1 MNESKEREIEERLSR
16 IESVLSDLQNSIDG
30 LARARSGAAAP
41 ADPPGRT
48 AWNARSSAPAG
59 TRPTANTTGDIG
71 STISEW
77 FSSRSPEWWL
87 SRLGIGFVVIAV
99 LFLYSYAIEQGWITP
114 PIRVLAG
121 TLVGAALFWGATRT
135 KDDDTKTSLGLG
147 MRQLLYGGALAAWY
161 VTAYA
166 ASVWYGLIS
175 VPSARL
181 VFFILAIVSAWLSL
195 QERREIFAF
204 IAVATG
210 FATPFIL
217 SGPVTSLTPFA
228 LYMGAITA
236 IGLFIYL
243 IRGWHSTVW
252 ITFLAFWLILN
263 GSALSGGVVRS
274 TTPGALSLS
283 ILILLAGAAFTRVPW
298 LRRQL
303 LATGNPRYTATPK
316 SEATQRVMDGMDAL
330 SKVLGGGKSAPD
342 SLALWVMTILS
353 PVFAVSTLAN
363 IWIRVPSIV
372 PGLILV
378 GLGSAA
384 ITVGMSQVA
393 DREVRHVVFTA
404 AAFWIVLGLMKVAP
418 NPESVGVAALYAAA
432 VLVYLKSSLIGPR
445 TIAKA
450 AIVVALA
457 VVAGH
462 ALSRSHSTGWMHW
475 RWIVVELVTLG
486 SSAIIAQKLIRHSSE
501 RVQGMVVGGLT
512 YLGSLLVI
520 IDILEPVWPPLV
532 TATYAA
538 FGAALLLT
546 SRKRGGDRLLRQ
558 LGGVTILL
566 VVARLLLVD
575 MASVDTIWRV
585 LLFMACGAVFLF
597 AGYRLRLT
605 PAGEARKY

>member
-16 IESVLSDLQNSIDG
+16 IESVLSDLQQSIDSLVRAKG
-30 LARARSGAAAP
+30 GASASAKPARSAWVAP
-41 ADPPGRT
+41 SSTPAEKRAT
-48 AWNARSSAPAG
+48 TNA
-59 TRPTANTTGDIG
+59 TNDIG
-71 STISEW
+71 STISDW

-99 LFLYSYAIEQGWITP
+99 LFLYSYAIEKGWITP

-121 TLVGAALFWGATRT
+121 TVVGAALFWVAMRT
-135 KDDDTKTSLGLG
+135 KDDETKTSLGLG

-181 VFFILAIVSAWLSL
+181 VFFILAITSAWLSL

-228 LYMGAITA
+228 LYMGAISA

-243 IRGWHSTVW
+243 IRGWPSTVW

-303 LATGNPRYTATPK
+303 LATGNPRYTPAPK

-353 PVFAVSTLAN
+353 PVFVVSTLAN

-384 ITVGMSQVA
+384 ITLGMSQTA
-393 DREVRHVVFTA
+393 DREVRHVIFTA
-404 AAFWIVLGLMKVAP
+404 AAFWMLLGLMKVAP

-432 VLVYLKSSLIGPR
+432 ILVYVKSTLIGPR
-445 TIAKA
+445 SIAKA

-462 ALSRSHSTGWMHW
+462 ALSGSLTGWMHW
-475 RWIVVELVTLG
+475 RWIVAEIVTLG
-486 SSAIIAQKLIRHSSE
+486 SSAIIAQKLLKNASE

-520 IDILEPVWPPLV
+520 IDLLEPVWPPLV
-532 TATYAA
+532 TATYAV
-538 FGAALLLT
+538 FGAALLLV
-546 SRKRGGDRLLRQ
+546 SKQRGGDRLLRQ
-558 LGGVTILL
+558 LGGVTMVI

-575 MASVDTIWRV
+575 MASVETIWRV
-585 LLFMACGAVFLF
+585 LLFLACGAVFLF
-597 AGYRLRLT
+597 AGYRLQPSR
-605 PAGEARKY
+605 AGAGKIS

>member
-16 IESVLSDLQNSIDG
+16 IESVLSDLQQSIDSLVRAKG
-30 LARARSGAAAP
+30 GASASAKPARSAWVAP
-41 ADPPGRT
+41 SSTPAEKRAT
-48 AWNARSSAPAG
+48 TNA
-59 TRPTANTTGDIG
+59 TNDIG
-71 STISEW
+71 STISDW

-99 LFLYSYAIEQGWITP
+99 LFLYSYAIEKGWITP

-121 TLVGAALFWGATRT
+121 TVVGAALFWVAMRT

-181 VFFILAIVSAWLSL
+181 VFFILAITSAWLSL

-228 LYMGAITA
+228 LYMGAISA

-243 IRGWHSTVW
+243 IRGWPSTVW

-303 LATGNPRYTATPK
+303 LATGNPRYTPSPK

-353 PVFAVSTLAN
+353 PVFVVSTLAN

-384 ITVGMSQVA
+384 ITLGMSQTA
-393 DREVRHVVFTA
+393 DREVRHVIFTA
-404 AAFWIVLGLMKVAP
+404 AAFWMLLGLMKVAP

-432 VLVYLKSSLIGPR
+432 ILVYVKSTLIGPR
-445 TIAKA
+445 SIAKA

-462 ALSRSHSTGWMHW
+462 ALSGSLTGWMHW
-475 RWIVVELVTLG
+475 RWIVAEIVTLG
-486 SSAIIAQKLIRHSSE
+486 SSAIIAQKLLKNASE

-520 IDILEPVWPPLV
+520 IDLLEPVWPPLV
-532 TATYAA
+532 TATYAV
-538 FGAALLLT
+538 FGAALLLV
-546 SRKRGGDRLLRQ
+546 SKQRGGDRLLRQ
-558 LGGVTILL
+558 LGGVTMVI

-575 MASVDTIWRV
+575 MASVETIWRV
-585 LLFMACGAVFLF
+585 LLFLACGAVFLF
-597 AGYRLRLT
+597 AGYRLQPSR
-605 PAGEARKY
+605 AGAGKIS

>member
-16 IESVLSDLQNSIDG
+16 IESVLSDLQQSIDSLVRAKG
-30 LARARSGAAAP
+30 GASASAKPARSAWVAP
-41 ADPPGRT
+41 SSTPAEKRAT
-48 AWNARSSAPAG
+48 TNA
-59 TRPTANTTGDIG
+59 TNDIG
-71 STISEW
+71 STISDW

-99 LFLYSYAIEQGWITP
+99 LFLYSYAIEKGWITP

-121 TLVGAALFWGATRT
+121 SVVGAALFWVAMRT
-135 KDDDTKTSLGLG
+135 KDDETKTSLGLG

-181 VFFILAIVSAWLSL
+181 VFFILAIISAWLSL

-228 LYMGAITA
+228 LYMGAISA

-243 IRGWHSTVW
+243 IRGWPSTVW

-303 LATGNPRYTATPK
+303 LATGNPRYTPSPK

-353 PVFAVSTLAN
+353 PVFVVSTLAN

-384 ITVGMSQVA
+384 ITLGMSQTA
-393 DREVRHVVFTA
+393 DREVRHVIFTA
-404 AAFWIVLGLMKVAP
+404 AAFWMLLGLMKVAP

-432 VLVYLKSSLIGPR
+432 ILVYVKSTLIGPR
-445 TIAKA
+445 SIAKA

-462 ALSRSHSTGWMHW
+462 ALSGSLTGWMHW
-475 RWIVVELVTLG
+475 RWIVAEIVTLG
-486 SSAIIAQKLIRHSSE
+486 SSAIIAQKLLKNASE

-520 IDILEPVWPPLV
+520 IDLLEPVWPPLV
-532 TATYAA
+532 TATYAV
-538 FGAALLLT
+538 FGAALLLV
-546 SRKRGGDRLLRQ
+546 SKQRGGDRLLRQ
-558 LGGVTILL
+558 LGGVTMVI

-575 MASVDTIWRV
+575 MASVETIWRV
-585 LLFMACGAVFLF
+585 LLFLACGAVFLF
-597 AGYRLRLT
+597 AGYRLQPSR
-605 PAGEARKY
+605 AGAGKIS

>member
-16 IESVLSDLQNSIDG
+16 IESVLSDLQQSIDSLVRAKG
-30 LARARSGAAAP
+30 GASASAKPARSAWVAP
-41 ADPPGRT
+41 SSTPAEKRAT
-48 AWNARSSAPAG
+48 TNA
-59 TRPTANTTGDIG
+59 TNDIG
-71 STISEW
+71 STISDW

-99 LFLYSYAIEQGWITP
+99 LFLYSYAIEKGWITP

-121 TLVGAALFWGATRT
+121 TVVGAALFWVAMRT

-181 VFFILAIVSAWLSL
+181 VFFILAITSAWLSL

-228 LYMGAITA
+228 LYMGAISA

-243 IRGWHSTVW
+243 IRGWPSTVW

-303 LATGNPRYTATPK
+303 LATGNPRYTPSPK

-353 PVFAVSTLAN
+353 PVFVVSTLAN

-384 ITVGMSQVA
+384 ITLGMSQTA
-393 DREVRHVVFTA
+393 DREVRHVIFTA
-404 AAFWIVLGLMKVAP
+404 AAFWMLLGLMKVAP

-432 VLVYLKSSLIGPR
+432 ILVYVKSTLIGPR
-445 TIAKA
+445 SIAKA

-462 ALSRSHSTGWMHW
+462 ALSGSLTGWMHW
-475 RWIVVELVTLG
+475 RWIVAEIVTLG
-486 SSAIIAQKLIRHSSE
+486 SSAIIAQKLLKNASE

-520 IDILEPVWPPLV
+520 IDLLEPVWPPLV
-532 TATYAA
+532 TATYAV
-538 FGAALLLT
+538 FGAALLLV
-546 SRKRGGDRLLRQ
+546 SKQRGGDRLLRQ
-558 LGGVTILL
+558 LGGVTMVI

-575 MASVDTIWRV
+575 MASVETIWRV

>member
-16 IESVLSDLQNSIDG
+16 IESVLSDLQQSIDSLVRAKG
-30 LARARSGAAAP
+30 GASASAKPARSAWVAP
-41 ADPPGRT
+41 SSTPAEKRAT
-48 AWNARSSAPAG
+48 TNA
-59 TRPTANTTGDIG
+59 TNDIG
-71 STISEW
+71 STISDW

-99 LFLYSYAIEQGWITP
+99 LFLYSYAIEKGWITP

-121 TLVGAALFWGATRT
+121 TVVGAALFWVAMRT
-135 KDDDTKTSLGLG
+135 KDDETKTSLGLG

-181 VFFILAIVSAWLSL
+181 VFFILAIISAWLSL

-228 LYMGAITA
+228 LYMGAISA

-243 IRGWHSTVW
+243 IRGWPSTVW

-303 LATGNPRYTATPK
+303 LATGNPRYTPSPK

-353 PVFAVSTLAN
+353 PVFVVSTLAN

-384 ITVGMSQVA
+384 ITLGMSQTA
-393 DREVRHVVFTA
+393 DREVRHVIFTA
-404 AAFWIVLGLMKVAP
+404 AAFWMLLGLMKVAP

-432 VLVYLKSSLIGPR
+432 ILVYVKSTLIGPR
-445 TIAKA
+445 SIAKA

-462 ALSRSHSTGWMHW
+462 ALSGSLTGWMHW
-475 RWIVVELVTLG
+475 RWIVAVIVTLG
-486 SSAIIAQKLIRHSSE
+486 SSAIIAQKLLKNASE

-520 IDILEPVWPPLV
+520 IDLLEPVWPPLV
-532 TATYAA
+532 TATYAV
-538 FGAALLLT
+538 FGAALLLV
-546 SRKRGGDRLLRQ
+546 SKQRGGDRLLRQ
-558 LGGVTILL
+558 LGGVTMVI

-575 MASVDTIWRV
+575 MASVETIWRV
-585 LLFMACGAVFLF
+585 LLFLACGAVFLF
-597 AGYRLRLT
+597 AGYRLQPSR
-605 PAGEARKY
+605 AGAGKIS

>member
-16 IESVLSDLQNSIDG
+16 IESVLSDLQQSIDSLVRAKG
-30 LARARSGAAAP
+30 GASASAEPARSAWVAP
-41 ADPPGRT
+41 SSTPAEKRAT
-48 AWNARSSAPAG
+48 TNA
-59 TRPTANTTGDIG
+59 TNDIG
-71 STISEW
+71 STISDW

-99 LFLYSYAIEQGWITP
+99 LFLYSYAIEKGWITP

-121 TLVGAALFWGATRT
+121 TVVGAALFWVAMRT

-181 VFFILAIVSAWLSL
+181 VFFILAITSAWLSL

-228 LYMGAITA
+228 LYMGAISA

-243 IRGWHSTVW
+243 IRGWPSTVW

-303 LATGNPRYTATPK
+303 LATGNPRYTPSPK

-353 PVFAVSTLAN
+353 PVFVVSTLAN

-384 ITVGMSQVA
+384 ITLGMSQTA
-393 DREVRHVVFTA
+393 DREVRHVIFTA
-404 AAFWIVLGLMKVAP
+404 AAFWMLLGLMKVAP

-432 VLVYLKSSLIGPR
+432 ILVYVKSTLIGPR
-445 TIAKA
+445 SIAKA

-462 ALSRSHSTGWMHW
+462 ALSGSLTGWMHW
-475 RWIVVELVTLG
+475 RWIVAEIVTLG
-486 SSAIIAQKLIRHSSE
+486 SSAIIAQKLLKNASE

-520 IDILEPVWPPLV
+520 IDLLEPVWPPLV
-532 TATYAA
+532 TATYAV
-538 FGAALLLT
+538 FGAALLLV
-546 SRKRGGDRLLRQ
+546 SKQRGGDRLLRQ
-558 LGGVTILL
+558 LGGVTMVI

-575 MASVDTIWRV
+575 MASVETIWRV
-585 LLFMACGAVFLF
+585 LLFLACGAVFLF
-597 AGYRLRLT
+597 AGYRLQPSR
-605 PAGEARKY
+605 AGAGKIS

>member
-16 IESVLSDLQNSIDG
+16 IESVLSDLQQSIDSLVRAKG
-30 LARARSGAAAP
+30 GASASAEPARSAWVAP
-41 ADPPGRT
+41 SSTPAEKRAT
-48 AWNARSSAPAG
+48 TNA
-59 TRPTANTTGDIG
+59 TNDIG
-71 STISEW
+71 STISDW

-99 LFLYSYAIEQGWITP
+99 LFLYSYAIEKGWITP

-121 TLVGAALFWGATRT
+121 TVVGAALFWVAMRT

-181 VFFILAIVSAWLSL
+181 VFFILAITSAWLSL

-228 LYMGAITA
+228 LYMGAISA

-243 IRGWHSTVW
+243 IRGWPSTVW

-303 LATGNPRYTATPK
+303 LATGNPRYTPAPK

-353 PVFAVSTLAN
+353 PVFVVSTLAN

-384 ITVGMSQVA
+384 ITLGMSQTA
-393 DREVRHVVFTA
+393 DREVRHVIFTA
-404 AAFWIVLGLMKVAP
+404 AAFWMLLGLMKVAP

-432 VLVYLKSSLIGPR
+432 ILVYVKSTLIGPR
-445 TIAKA
+445 SIAKA

-462 ALSRSHSTGWMHW
+462 ALSGSLTGWMHW
-475 RWIVVELVTLG
+475 RWIVAEIVTLG
-486 SSAIIAQKLIRHSSE
+486 SSAIIAQKLLKNASE

-520 IDILEPVWPPLV
+520 IDLLEPVWPPLV
-532 TATYAA
+532 TATYAV
-538 FGAALLLT
+538 FGAALLLV
-546 SRKRGGDRLLRQ
+546 SKQRGGDRLLRQ
-558 LGGVTILL
+558 LGGVTMVI

-575 MASVDTIWRV
+575 MASVETIWRV
-585 LLFMACGAVFLF
+585 LLFLACGAVFLF
-597 AGYRLRLT
+597 AGYRLQPSR
-605 PAGEARKY
+605 AGAGKIS